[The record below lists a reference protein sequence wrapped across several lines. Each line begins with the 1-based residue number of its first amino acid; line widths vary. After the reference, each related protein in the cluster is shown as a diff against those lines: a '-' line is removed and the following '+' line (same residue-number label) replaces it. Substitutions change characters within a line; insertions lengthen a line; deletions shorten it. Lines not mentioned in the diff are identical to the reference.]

1 MAKGYLRNVI
11 NEGYAGMKNK
21 SYRPVMSE
29 YIYFV
34 DDQEMYLNKEGA
46 GYRRLGGPD
55 QLGIVNARG
64 WKKVRVAV
72 GENISELVP
81 GNDIDLGTQSDRW
94 FVVDNTFP
102 KDHSFDA
109 LVAIK

>member
-1 MAKGYLRNVI
+1 MSKGYFKNVI
-11 NEGYAGMKNK
+11 NEGYAGMKTK
-21 SYRPVMSE
+21 SYRPVMSD

-34 DDQEMYLNKEGA
+34 DDQEMYLNKEGV
-46 GYRRLGGPD
+46 GFRRLGGSD

-72 GENISELVP
+72 GEDISELVP

-102 KDHSFDA
+102 QDRSFVA